1 MCYNC
6 FNYVFVLQRIVKMN
20 KTEDDEFDG
29 TEITQEE
36 IDQINGWST
45 RTNLPLTRPYPI
57 LLVKPDICCIN
68 MWTFGDKFLRPI
80 YVRWRWMRIVWLHT
94 LSIDRRHSF
103 DACLWSTLLS
113 DSKPNSESWRFD
125 GRSSLLGYP
134 RCLEHSILVD
144 WRSTI
149 ICRGSIWTFL
159 VNLVRRRLGILRLW
173 MPVYNPSSR
182 SL

>member
-80 YVRWRWMRIVWLHT
+80 YVR
-94 LSIDRRHSF
+94 
-103 DACLWSTLLS
+103 
-113 DSKPNSESWRFD
+113 
-125 GRSSLLGYP
+125 
-134 RCLEHSILVD
+134 
-144 WRSTI
+144 
-149 ICRGSIWTFL
+149 
-159 VNLVRRRLGILRLW
+159 
-173 MPVYNPSSR
+173 
-182 SL
+182 